1 MMDYGQRCILSIAE
15 MLVLATQMAK
25 LLGIARLLTFVDI
38 IFQRYSFYPRKS
50 YYVPQNHEV
59 EAGVQNP
66 VIIKYIN
73 FYLFYGISCIRL
85 LLAER
90 NGEIL
95 K

>member
-1 MMDYGQRCILSIAE
+1 MMDYGHGQRCILSIAE
-15 MLVLATQMAK
+15 MLVSIGYTN
-25 LLGIARLLTFVDI
+25 GVTFRDCPFVDI

-50 YYVPQNHEV
+50 YVPQNHEV

-85 LLAER
+85 LYW
-90 NGEIL
+90 L
-95 K
+95 KGIEKY

>member
-1 MMDYGQRCILSIAE
+1 MYFIDSRNVSIGYTNG
-15 MLVLATQMAK
+15 VTF
-25 LLGIARLLTFVDI
+25 RDCPFVDI

-50 YYVPQNHEV
+50 YVPQNHEV

-90 NGEIL
+90 NGGIL